1 MIGEFIMIRNVLS
14 LFDGISCARVALDK
28 QNIKYEKYY
37 ASEIDKYCMKISNEH
52 FPDNINLGDIT
63 KLDMEKLKEMDL
75 DLIIGGSPCQG
86 FSFIG
91 NQLNFNHP
99 KSKLFFDFA
108 SIVEECKPRY
118 FLLENVYMKQE
129 YQDII
134 SDILG
139 VKPILINSNLLS
151 AQNRKRLYW
160 TNMPNVK
167 QPVDKGILIDTILQ
181 DISQI
186 DEKYRCKPHQQ
197 LHYSKCRITVQ
208 GTGFEVI
215 DYYNE
220 SIKFGKS
227 NTLTPHASRCDKS
240 ATNIIKQEGILRRL
254 TPIECERLQNLPDGY
269 TNSVSDTQRYKAL
282 GNGFTVDI
290 IAHILSSAP

>member
-1 MIGEFIMIRNVLS
+1 
-14 LFDGISCARVALDK
+14 
-28 QNIKYEKYY
+28 
-37 ASEIDKYCMKISNEH
+37 MKISNEH

-160 TNMPNVK
+160 TNIPNVK

-197 LHYSKCRITVQ
+197 LHYPKCRITVQ
-208 GTGFEVI
+208 GTGLEVI

-240 ATNIIKQEGILRRL
+240 ATNIIKQEGILRRF

-282 GNGFTVDI
+282 GNGFTVDV
-290 IAHILSSAP
+290 IAFILSCIP